1 MLLFFFLSI
10 QLMCCASENSQ
21 SNKLRILISS
31 SVNQNPT
38 ILNEFLESLKRLEK
52 NTFILDYFFIDDNNH
67 EESSQLLKDFS
78 EKQKTA
84 YLINSET
91 STIHYNELSLWREQ
105 LIWKV
110 TEFKDLAIQ
119 KAISENYDYLFLID
133 SDIVLHPKS
142 IKQLIESKKDIIS
155 NIFWSKNHSAYT
167 PLPQVWFA
175 SDIYS
180 IYQYENSKY
189 VIEEE
194 ADKKIKQFLD
204 MLHEPGVYKV
214 GRLGSCTLINKTTLK
229 KGISFKKIDNLPLFK
244 DDSHFSIRASLL
256 GLSLF
261 VDTHYP
267 AFHIHQDSDLI
278 GLKDFKKKCGIKMP
292 RITLSMIIHN
302 EANRYLKKVLKK
314 AKEYITDAVIIDD
327 ASTDNSAEVCL
338 ETLKGI
344 PLHLVIN
351 TESKFVNEVEL
362 RKQQW
367 EETIKTNPE
376 WILILDADE
385 IFEDNFKHQVKDL
398 INSENVDTYVF
409 RLYDFWDENHYR
421 DNHHWQAHLRY
432 FPFLIKYNPK
442 INYRWKE
449 QPLHCGR
456 FPYTVTQLK
465 VKKSDLRLKHYGWAK
480 YEDRLIKY
488 KRYQGLDPHGSYN
501 WKSLESILVK
511 KPNLIKWE
519 E

>member
-1 MLLFFFLSI
+1 
-10 QLMCCASENSQ
+10 MCCASENSQ

-180 IYQYENSKY
+180 IYQYENSK
-189 VIEEE
+189 
-194 ADKKIKQFLD
+194 
-204 MLHEPGVYKV
+204 
-214 GRLGSCTLINKTTLK
+214 
-229 KGISFKKIDNLPLFK
+229 
-244 DDSHFSIRASLL
+244 
-256 GLSLF
+256 
-261 VDTHYP
+261 
-267 AFHIHQDSDLI
+267 
-278 GLKDFKKKCGIKMP
+278 
-292 RITLSMIIHN
+292 
-302 EANRYLKKVLKK
+302 
-314 AKEYITDAVIIDD
+314 
-327 ASTDNSAEVCL
+327 
-338 ETLKGI
+338 
-344 PLHLVIN
+344 
-351 TESKFVNEVEL
+351 
-362 RKQQW
+362 
-367 EETIKTNPE
+367 
-376 WILILDADE
+376 
-385 IFEDNFKHQVKDL
+385 
-398 INSENVDTYVF
+398 
-409 RLYDFWDENHYR
+409 
-421 DNHHWQAHLRY
+421 
-432 FPFLIKYNPK
+432 
-442 INYRWKE
+442 
-449 QPLHCGR
+449 
-456 FPYTVTQLK
+456 
-465 VKKSDLRLKHYGWAK
+465 
-480 YEDRLIKY
+480 
-488 KRYQGLDPHGSYN
+488 
-501 WKSLESILVK
+501 
-511 KPNLIKWE
+511 
-519 E
+519 